1 MNNTAARTTKQ
12 SMTTRLVRLAAGAA
26 VSVASLTAVAPA
38 MAQQPPEP
46 GGGSIERTLDP
57 PEPAPADVTQ
67 AAPAVDA
74 SSAALGALGGIA
86 LGGVGL
92 GIMVGV
98 QRRRD
103 HSAIHH
109 P

>member
-1 MNNTAARTTKQ
+1 MNTTATRTTKQ

-26 VSVASLTAVAPA
+26 VTVAFMTTAAPA
-38 MAQQPPEP
+38 MAQNPREP

-57 PEPAPADVTQ
+57 PAPAVPQ
-67 AAPAVDA
+67 AAPAVDV

-92 GIMVGV
+92 GIMVGL

-103 HSAIHH
+103 HSAAH
-109 P
+109 PA

>member
-26 VSVASLTAVAPA
+26 ISVAFMTTAAPA
-38 MAQQPPEP
+38 MAQNAPEP
-46 GGGSIERTLDP
+46 AGGSIERTLDP
-57 PEPAPADVTQ
+57 PGSVPSAP
-67 AAPAVDA
+67 AAPAVDV

-103 HSAIHH
+103 DSAVHH
-109 P
+109 A

>member
-1 MNNTAARTTKQ
+1 MNTTATRTTKQ
-12 SMTTRLVRLAAGAA
+12 SMTNRFLRLAAGAA
-26 VSVASLTAVAPA
+26 VSVAFMTTAAPA
-38 MAQQPPEP
+38 MAQNA
-46 GGGSIERTLDP
+46 
-57 PEPAPADVTQ
+57 PEPAGGSVERIVDPQVPVTSTP
-67 AAPAVDA
+67 AAPAVDV

-86 LGGVGL
+86 LGGMGL

-109 P
+109 A

>member
-1 MNNTAARTTKQ
+1 MNTTATRTTKQ

-26 VSVASLTAVAPA
+26 VSVAFMTTAAPA
-38 MAQQPPEP
+38 MAQYPPEP
-46 GGGSIERTLDP
+46 GGGSVERTLDP
-57 PEPAPADVTQ
+57 PAPAATTS

-74 SSAALGALGGIA
+74 SSAAIGALGGIA
-86 LGGVGL
+86 LGGIGL

-103 HSAIHH
+103 HSTAH
-109 P
+109 PA

>member
-1 MNNTAARTTKQ
+1 MNATATRTTKQ

-26 VSVASLTAVAPA
+26 VTVAFITTAGPA
-38 MAQQPPEP
+38 MAQLPPEP

-57 PEPAPADVTQ
+57 PQPAPAEATQ
-67 AAPAVDA
+67 AAPAVDV

-92 GIMVGV
+92 GIVVGL

-103 HSAIHH
+103 HSATH
-109 P
+109 PA

>member
-1 MNNTAARTTKQ
+1 MNITAPRTTKQ

-26 VSVASLTAVAPA
+26 ISVAVMTTAAPA
-38 MAQQPPEP
+38 MAQNAPEP
-46 GGGSIERTLDP
+46 RGGSIERTLDP
-57 PEPAPADVTQ
+57 PGSVTST
-67 AAPAVDA
+67 AVEPAVDV

-92 GIMVGV
+92 AIMVGV

-103 HSAIHH
+103 HSAVHH
-109 P
+109 A